1 MDLVLGPSLV
11 QELAD
16 LLLVRVV
23 ALMQVIDVA
32 FLHPVELLNA
42 HLLAIV
48 IARSIE
54 VEGPDGAER
63 PFQRGGH
70 SELRLPL
77 SLAYLGLWI
86 RLLLLWPPF
95 DDPARRRYLH
105 LNHSLLW
112 FGIERVAFGFESAGF
127 GASALGSRRLLLAY
141 LLVQNTLA
149 SPLFHR

>member
-16 LLLVRVV
+16 LLLVSVV
-23 ALMQVIDVA
+23 ALMQVIHVA

-54 VEGPDGAER
+54 IEGPDGAER
-63 PFQRGGH
+63 PFQRGRYPQLG
-70 SELRLPL
+70 LPL
-77 SLAYLGLWI
+77 SLVYLGLWI
-86 RLLLLWPPF
+86 RLLMLRPPF
-95 DDPARRRYLH
+95 DDPARRRHLH
-105 LNHSLLW
+105 LDHSLLR
-112 FGIERVAFGFESAGF
+112 FGIHGVPLRFDSASFCGSTF
-127 GASALGSRRLLLAY
+127 GSRRLLLAY